1 MTKRKRC
8 IIVGL
13 TVLAAAAAAL
23 AVMLTRN
30 RPAFIVKHVIYEAM
44 DANSTVN
51 SRWWAYD
58 INALELLQG
67 GYNKERD
74 FFDGMS
80 KEYGEKITSWKGYYK
95 VRKKALCRCGRKL
108 AGSTLLR

>member
-8 IIVGL
+8 IIIGL

-80 KEYGEKITSWKGYYK
+80 KEYGEKSRRGRDIIRSA
-95 VRKKALCRCGRKL
+95 KKALCRCGRKL